1 MTKRIDKISQL
12 PNRGSGLVRLRT
24 TMSRRDFGFAAAAG
38 IGMAIADPFQPA
50 AAATSITY
58 MGWQGYDDAAN
69 VDGFLDKNGLVLET
83 TYMQSLEQLLAA
95 IQNGG
100 KGSMDLGILANSYV
114 QYAAEGGLLQPLDM
128 SLIPN
133 IEQMFPDF
141 RNMESLHY
149 DGKPYAVPFAWGSLP
164 LMYNADVIK
173 EQPTSWWE
181 LFNPAY
187 KGKAAL
193 VEDIGGVFQIFS
205 IMANGTKTPW
215 NNTKEML
222 DKTVDLLIKFKKE
235 QARTICASYG
245 DLAGLLG
252 NGEVIIAQSW
262 EPVSQWTGE
271 NSPTI
276 KWVYPKE
283 GYPNFVDSYLI
294 VADAPNL
301 EWDHKI
307 LNHVLSA
314 EAQAANAVKN
324 STAVVNKNSVAMLS
338 EDARKLYPYDD
349 IPSFFEKAGGFG
361 QMFPFKEGSEY
372 ESYDRILEG
381 WEKFLK
387 A

>member
-1 MTKRIDKISQL
+1 
-12 PNRGSGLVRLRT
+12 
-24 TMSRRDFGFAAAAG
+24 
-38 IGMAIADPFQPA
+38 
-50 AAATSITY
+50 
-58 MGWQGYDDAAN
+58 
-69 VDGFLDKNGLVLET
+69 
-83 TYMQSLEQLLAA
+83 MQSLEELLAA

-133 IEQMFPDF
+133 IERMFPDF
-141 RNMESLHY
+141 RKMESLHY
-149 DGKPYAVPFAWGSLP
+149 EGKPYAVPFAWGSLP

-173 EQPTSWWE
+173 EAPTSWWE

-187 KGKAAL
+187 KGKAAI
-193 VEDIGGVFQIFS
+193 VEDIGGTFQIFS

-235 QARTICASYG
+235 QALTICASYG
-245 DLAGLLG
+245 DLAALLG
-252 NGEVIIAQSW
+252 SGEVVIAQSW

-276 KWVYPKE
+276 KWSYPKE

-294 VADAPNL
+294 VAEAPNL

-314 EAQAANAVKN
+314 EAQAANAEKN
-324 STAVVNKNSVAMLS
+324 ATAVVNQDSVPMLS
-338 EDARKLYPYDD
+338 EAARKLYPYDD
-349 IPSFFEKAGGFG
+349 IQSFFEKAGGFG

-372 ESYDRILEG
+372 ESYDHILEG
-381 WEKFLK
+381 WERFLK

>member
-1 MTKRIDKISQL
+1 MTKKIE
-12 PNRGSGLVRLRT
+12 PPRASGLVRLRT
-24 TMSRRDFGFAAAAG
+24 MSRRNFALSAAAAAAG
-38 IGMAIADPFQPA
+38 LSVMGPFRPA

-58 MGWQGYDDAAN
+58 MGWQGYDDAVN
-69 VDGFLDKNGLVLET
+69 VDGFLDKNGLVLAT
-83 TYMQSLEQLLAA
+83 TYMESLEQLLAA

-128 SLIPN
+128 SQIPN
-133 IEQMFPDF
+133 IQQLFPDF

-149 DGKPYAVPFAWGSLP
+149 QGKAYAVPFAWGSLP

-173 EQPTSWWE
+173 TPPDSWWE

-187 KGKAAL
+187 KGKAAI
-193 VEDIGGVFQIFS
+193 VKDIGGVFQIFS
-205 IMANGTKTPW
+205 IMANKTKTPW

-235 QARTICASYG
+235 QARTICESYG
-245 DLAGLLG
+245 DLGGLLG
-252 NGEVIIAQSW
+252 NGEVIIAQGW
-262 EPVSQWTGE
+262 EPVSQMTGK

-283 GYPNFVDSYLI
+283 GYPNFVDSYVI
-294 VADAPNL
+294 VADAPHMD
-301 EWDHKI
+301 WDHKI

-314 EAQAANAVKN
+314 KAQAVTSAKN
-324 STAVVNKNSVAMLS
+324 TTAVVNQEAVALLT
-338 EDARKLYPYDD
+338 DAQRSLYPYND
-349 IPSFFEKAGGFG
+349 INSFFEKAGGFG
-361 QMFPFKEGSEY
+361 QMFPFKPGSQY
-372 ESYDRILEG
+372 ESYDNILKG
-381 WEKFLK
+381 WERFLK

>member
-1 MTKRIDKISQL
+1 MKRKGANGLQL
-12 PNRGSGLVRLRT
+12 RESGLARIR
-24 TMSRRDFGFAAAAG
+24 TMSRREFGLSMAAAAVG
-38 IGMAIADPFQPA
+38 LGAGASLRRA
-50 AAATSITY
+50 SAATSISY

-69 VDGFLDKNGLVLET
+69 VDGFLDSNGMVLET
-83 TYMQSLEQLLAA
+83 TYMESLEQLLAA

-100 KGSMDLGILANSYV
+100 MGSMDLGILANSYV

-133 IEQMFPDF
+133 MAQLFPEF
-141 RNMESLHY
+141 QNMESLQY
-149 DGKPYAVPFAWGSLP
+149 NGQTYAVPFAWGSLP

-173 EQPTSWWE
+173 EPPTSWWE

-187 KGKAAL
+187 KGKAAI
-193 VEDIGGVFQIFS
+193 VEDIGGTFQIFS
-205 IMANGTKTPW
+205 IMANKTKTPW

-252 NGEVIIAQSW
+252 NGEVIIAQGW

-271 NSPTI
+271 NSPNI
-276 KWVYPKE
+276 KWVYPVE

-294 VADAPNL
+294 VTDAPNL
-301 EWDHKI
+301 EADHKI
-307 LNHVLSA
+307 LNHVISA
-314 EAQAANAVKN
+314 KAQAVTSEKNA
-324 STAVVNKNSVAMLS
+324 TAVVNKDAVALLS
-338 EDARKLYPYDD
+338 DAQRNLYPYAD
-349 IPSFFEKAGGFG
+349 IDSFFEKAGGFG

-372 ESYDRILEG
+372 ESYDNILKG
-381 WEKFLK
+381 WERFLK